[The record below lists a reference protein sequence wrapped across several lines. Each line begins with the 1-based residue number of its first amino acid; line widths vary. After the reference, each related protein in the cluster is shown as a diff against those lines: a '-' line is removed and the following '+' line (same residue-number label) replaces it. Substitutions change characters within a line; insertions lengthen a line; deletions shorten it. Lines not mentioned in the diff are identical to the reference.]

1 MRARLAALCA
11 RKAGHRKN
19 VGVENPTN
27 IYMGFALVLMVLAGT
42 SVAHSLICD
51 WRTSKKQQ
59 AKKIMATAKFFS
71 AKPTGPLPGRD
82 LPPQPLPMASTFTAS
97 GVGHAQSVDC
107 QAAASFA

>member
-42 SVAHSLICD
+42 SVAHGLICGGQD
-51 WRTSKKQQ
+51 HVRNTKRKKS
-59 AKKIMATAKFFS
+59 ATARNCS
-71 AKPTGPLPGRD
+71 R
-82 LPPQPLPMASTFTAS
+82 
-97 GVGHAQSVDC
+97 
-107 QAAASFA
+107 

>member
-42 SVAHSLICD
+42 SVAHGLIWD
-51 WRTSKKQQ
+51 WWGYPKNSNRKFLESRIKFAALYPALLLARTQ
-59 AKKIMATAKFFS
+59 I
-71 AKPTGPLPGRD
+71 
-82 LPPQPLPMASTFTAS
+82 
-97 GVGHAQSVDC
+97 
-107 QAAASFA
+107 